1 MEKIKVKNNGAADKS
16 TVEKL
21 WKDYQAAKN
30 ANRPEKQLEIL
41 SEIKK
46 TASDL
51 RMPWDFY
58 QAGKQYV
65 DVALSR
71 NWKLRDSLNTA
82 FKKEVAEFDEP
93 VMTYYDTRFIGSDK
107 MELVT
112 SRRSELEQGRHP
124 EFWEN
129 DGNITGK
136 TFGPALLKF
145 TENDYQYVLWSMG
158 EKELLAEALGDKYPC
173 AQFLEYYKLLS
184 LDEFR
189 RKEYLEEYIKK
200 YDGKAVAFLASE
212 ELLQME
218 FLKLERDEAGSD
230 EFKALRSRC
239 TAFEKARS
247 KFTGDEKIIAGCCTR
262 VSSLIETLDSKG
274 LSFEIDNGILELTL
288 RNLDGADLAI
298 KEGKSTILS
307 TRLDNPAGSYFV
319 YDTVKFVL
327 PELNDGEYTV
337 SCKNGKEMQ
346 EIEYQKYSL
355 SMSLRHDASGY
366 AVFVADALT
375 GEPVGKADF
384 TLHKEDKEVDA
395 LKDVSL
401 NGYTRLPDSFFSRAE
416 NEKWKYSLECRFTG
430 ADGLVRKTRLC
441 GFSESHT
448 RNGRVQDRTYA
459 QVLVDRS
466 AFNPDDT
473 VRFKAVLYHGDP
485 QYGFKTCEPDFKLQA
500 KLFNAENELLETLDL
515 TTNGYGSA
523 AGSFVL
529 KRSKRNGSYRI
540 AISDGETVLAQR
552 YVTVDDFVLPTFE
565 LSFDPDDRLY
575 FPGDEITVSGRISS
589 FSGHSLSSAD
599 VHCTVTS
606 GGKTILEK
614 VLKPEADGSFSISF
628 PSGDKEWQSF
638 DIEVRVTDTTGE
650 TLEWSTSRDVIS
662 QIPFSAEMLNC
673 ADADLTL
680 SEKHNYIPD
689 EEYDCVTASGD
700 IFIIKLHNRQWRT
713 AELDRESLRINY
725 TLSLNGRTVADGS
738 ARPGDELR
746 LDTSAQPSGLY
757 TFSARATDTDVYGNK
772 HEATATIDI
781 LKVND
786 NDTALF
792 CDIKN
797 LYKTIDDGNG
807 NIGLLIGSTE
817 GPVWACVDLY
827 GSDNRLLGS
836 RLVHLSGKK
845 GEPGS
850 LENVSFK
857 WQEGWSDIV
866 RISVLYFKEYKQYT
880 FQHDFDRSAER
891 LALPLAFSRFV
902 DRTSPRS
909 TVSLEIATAPG
920 VECTATVFDKSTESI
935 AANIW
940 RKVTLQSLERPTVST
955 SIVTGCNGME
965 NYRPLYRNMAMTKG
979 AAAVTMDYV
988 ESVYEESYE
997 MADEG
1002 LYDENPEEATIRENF
1017 ANTLAFEPFLRS
1029 DDDGL
1034 IRFDITAA
1042 DKLSTYYVQLFAHDK
1057 DMNNAAL
1064 RREMMVTIPVKVAVT
1079 EPQFLYAG
1087 DLYNVKA
1094 SLSSNASESILGT
1107 LRVDFYDSAEYK
1119 GKTPFKSLSKKVE
1132 VGAMSSL
1139 AEEFPVEAASME
1151 NLGLLVSFIA
1161 DDRTLGSDAIFVS
1174 IPVMPAEQT
1183 ITEAHSSVLHSGE
1196 SKDALIAALRGQ
1208 FVNGSGDDAEVTEI
1222 SILDMVK
1229 DAIPT
1234 KVEPVSDNALDLSE
1248 ALLVRLLAER
1258 LGSSV
1263 RESVKTSDEEIL
1275 SKLMSCR
1282 KSDGGFAWFREM
1294 ESSPIITAALL
1305 QRLAALRDR
1314 GIDVSDA
1321 ISRETVSDAVKYLDN
1336 SYFADKKLPFW
1347 RGGLSLEQY
1356 AATRAMF
1363 ADVAFSVDSK
1373 KTASFRKDIKEFLT
1387 PSKERGMNGY
1397 ILGIAQRMQILMYLS
1412 ESEEGL
1418 GLSKAWGIKLG
1429 TKKKLQSSLSADL
1442 ASLSEYAIEHKCGGW
1457 YYPNAVMPFRGLLE
1471 SEAYAHSFI
1480 AETLSKCNSGLAEGI
1495 RLWLMIQKETQH
1507 WDEDAAFVEALATIL
1522 DASEATLN
1530 TKIITLRKTVRLPF
1544 EQIKASGNGM
1554 TVECHYLL
1562 DGKEIEDGQALKVGD
1577 KIRAEY
1583 RIWNEENRS
1592 FVRLA
1597 AFRPASLRP
1606 VDQLSGAYYGS
1617 FYGSYRNV
1625 LGHCTE
1631 YWFESWPEET
1641 TTVKEEF
1648 FVTQSGTF
1656 QSPAIEI
1663 ESLYA
1668 PHYRANSSSRK
1679 NIKVK

>member
-1 MEKIKVKNNGAADKS
+1 MEKIKVKNSGATDKS

-21 WKDYQAAKN
+21 WKDYQAAQD
-30 ANRPEKQLEIL
+30 ANRPEKKLEIL

-46 TASDL
+46 TASEL

-71 NWKLRDSLNTA
+71 NWKLRDSLRTA
-82 FKKEVAEFDEP
+82 FKKEVEEYDEP
-93 VMTYYDTRFIGSDK
+93 VMIYYDTRFVGSDK
-107 MELVT
+107 KEFVT
-112 SRRSELEQGRHP
+112 SRRSELEQGRNT

-129 DGNITGK
+129 DGNFTGK
-136 TFGPALLKF
+136 DFGPALLKF

-189 RKEYLEEYIKK
+189 RKEYLEEYVKK
-200 YDGKAVAFLASE
+200 YDGKAVALLASE

-218 FLKLERDEAGSD
+218 FYRLDRENAESD
-230 EFKALRSRC
+230 DFKALRDRC
-239 TAFEKARS
+239 AGFEKARS
-247 KFTGDEKIIAGCCTR
+247 KFSGDEKIIAGCCTR

-274 LSFEIDNGILELTL
+274 LSFEIDKGILELTL

-319 YDTVKFVL
+319 YDTVNFVL

-337 SCKNGKEMQ
+337 TCKNGKEMQ

-401 NGYTRLPDSFFSRAE
+401 NGYTRLPDSFFSRAD
-416 NEKWKYSLECRFTG
+416 NEKWKYSLECSFTG

-441 GFSESHT
+441 GFSESYT
-448 RNGRVQDRTYA
+448 RNGHVQDRTYA

-485 QYGFKTCEPDFKLQA
+485 QYGFKTCGPDFKLQA
-500 KLFNAENELLETLDL
+500 KLFNAEDELLETLDL

-565 LSFDPDDRLY
+565 LTFDPDDRLY
-575 FPGDEITVSGRISS
+575 FPGDEITVNGRIAS

-606 GGKTILEK
+606 LGKTIMEK
-614 VLKPEADGSFSISF
+614 VLKPEADGLFSISF

-662 QIPFSAEMLNC
+662 EIPFSAEMVNC
-673 ADADLTL
+673 ADAELTL
-680 SEKHNYIPD
+680 SEEQNYIPE

-700 IFIIKLHNRQWRT
+700 MFIIKLHNRQWRT

-725 TLSLNGRTVADGS
+725 TLSLNGRTVAGGS

-757 TFSARATDTDVYGNK
+757 TFSARATDTDVYGNN
-772 HEATATIDI
+772 HEATATIAI

-786 NDTALF
+786 NDNALF
-792 CDIKN
+792 CDVKH
-797 LYKTIDDGNG
+797 LYKTVDDGHG

-817 GPVWACVDLY
+817 GQVWACVDLY

-920 VECTATVFDKSTESI
+920 VECAAAVFDKSTEAI
-935 AANIW
+935 AANLW
-940 RKVTLQSLERPTVST
+940 KRVTLSSPVRPAVSIST
-955 SIVTGCNGME
+955 VTGCNGAE
-965 NYRPLYRNMAMTKG
+965 HYHPLYRNMAMTKG
-979 AAAVTMDYV
+979 AALEMMDYV
-988 ESVYEESYE
+988 ESAEEAPYG
-997 MADEG
+997 MADTDQ
-1002 LYDENPEEATIRENF
+1002 YSDAVTVRENF

-1029 DDDGL
+1029 DSEGL
-1034 IRFDITAA
+1034 IRFDMTAA

-1057 DMNNAAL
+1057 DMDNAAL

-1094 SLSSNASESILGT
+1094 SLSSNASESIPGT

-1132 VGAMSSL
+1132 AGAMSSL
-1139 AEEFPVEAASME
+1139 AEEFPIEVTPVDALS
-1151 NLGLLVSFIA
+1151 LLVSFIA
-1161 DDRTLGSDAIFVS
+1161 DDRSLGSDAIFVS
-1174 IPVMPAEQT
+1174 IPVLPAEQT
-1183 ITEAHSSVLHSGE
+1183 ITEAHSAILHSGE
-1196 SKDALIAALRGQ
+1196 SKDALIAELRGQ
-1208 FVNGSGDDAEVTEI
+1208 FVNGSGEDAEVTEI

-1234 KVEPVSDNALDLSE
+1234 KVEPASDNALDLSE
-1248 ALLVRLLAER
+1248 ALFVRLLAER

-1263 RESVKTSDEEIL
+1263 RENVKTSDEEIL

-1282 KSDGGFAWFREM
+1282 KSDGGFAWFKEM
-1294 ESSPIITAALL
+1294 ESSPIITAVLL
-1305 QRLAALRDR
+1305 QRFAALGDR

-1321 ISRETVSDAVKYLDN
+1321 ISRETVTNAVKYLDN
-1336 SYFADKKLPFW
+1336 SFFADKKLPYW

-1356 AATRAMF
+1356 AATRTMF

-1373 KTASFRKDIKEFLT
+1373 KTASFRKDIKQFLT

-1397 ILGIAQRMQILMYLS
+1397 ILGIAQRMQILMRLS
-1412 ESEEGL
+1412 GSEKGL
-1418 GLSKAWGIKLG
+1418 DLSKAWGIKLG
-1429 TKKKLQSSLSADL
+1429 TRKKLQSSLSADL
-1442 ASLSEYAIEHKCGGW
+1442 ASLSEYAVEHKCGGW

-1480 AETLSKCNSGLAEGI
+1480 AETLSKCNSDLAEGI

-1507 WDEDAAFVEALATIL
+1507 WDEDAAFVEALTTIL
-1522 DASEATLN
+1522 DASEETLN
-1530 TKIITLRKTVRLPF
+1530 TKVISLKKTVRLPF
-1544 EQIKASGNGM
+1544 KQIQAAGNGM
-1554 TVECHYLL
+1554 TVECHYVL
-1562 DGKEIEDGQALKVGD
+1562 DGKEIEEGQALKVGD
-1577 KIRAEY
+1577 KITAEY

-1592 FVRLA
+1592 FVKLS

-1606 VDQLSGAYYGS
+1606 VDQLSGAYYGN
-1617 FYGSYRNV
+1617 FYNSYRNV
-1625 LGHCTE
+1625 LTNCTE
-1631 YWFESWPEET
+1631 YWSESWPEET

-1648 FVTQSGTF
+1648 FVTQSGAF

-1668 PHYRANSSSRK
+1668 PHYRANSDSQK
-1679 NIKVK
+1679 TINVK